1 MKIKTLQW
9 NIGGGRICEE
19 GKDTTSP
26 ESYTEYGIDSIIDV
40 LKDEQPNIITLQETH
55 ESSGY
60 CQTQIIADALGYS
73 YWVNDSYDESFIEK
87 GQRFGQGVIS
97 RYPITEHRFTDFTN
111 PNFNFTND
119 DGIEIYSKNGGL
131 TACIIEYADA
141 KFVQVETFHMTPF
154 HFFNVNLESEPAKKV
169 LREVEN
175 LIGKSQ
181 LPTIVQADFNLDYPR
196 LSHLLPK
203 VFAAGIQEVSQ
214 ETPTTPKGKRLD
226 HFLYVGLNVVNS
238 RVIRNVKTDH
248 YPIINKL
255 QV

>member
-1 MKIKTLQW
+1 MASNDNGIKI
-9 NIGGGRICEE
+9 
-19 GKDTTSP
+19 S
-26 ESYTEYGIDSIIDV
+26 
-40 LKDEQPNIITLQETH
+40 
-55 ESSGY
+55 
-60 CQTQIIADALGYS
+60 
-73 YWVNDSYDESFIEK
+73 
-87 GQRFGQGVIS
+87 
-97 RYPITEHRFTDFTN
+97 
-111 PNFNFTND
+111 
-119 DGIEIYSKNGGL
+119 SKNGGL
-131 TACIIEYADA
+131 TACIIEYTDA

-196 LSHLLPK
+196 LSRLLPEI
-203 VFAAGIQEVSQ
+203 FAAGIQEVSQ

-248 YPIINKL
+248 YPIITKL